1 MDITYLGNHRYTS
14 QLLANQTLHDP
25 LEGLLHLD
33 DIIFVKCQ
41 TLLSTRT
48 NKKKS
53 VTLSVTLNFNM
64 SREIILPN
72 FHLHMEPTGVLQDQ
86 NVCINS
92 GGMNIQLIKE
102 RK

>member
-1 MDITYLGNHRYTS
+1 
-14 QLLANQTLHDP
+14 
-25 LEGLLHLD
+25 
-33 DIIFVKCQ
+33 
-41 TLLSTRT
+41 
-48 NKKKS
+48 
-53 VTLSVTLNFNM
+53 M